1 MIFRRYFYDKLAQAS
16 YLVGADGEALVVDPN
31 RDVEFYL
38 HEARQSG
45 LRIAHVA
52 ETHIHADFLSGAR
65 ELARRAGALLHLSD
79 EGPSDWRYGWARE
92 ERALLHRQGDQF
104 MVGSVR
110 LEIAHTPGHTPE
122 HLAFLLADLAVSQ
135 QPMGVF
141 SGDFLFVGSVGRPDL
156 LERAVQQ
163 KGTMEAAARTLFQ
176 SLKRFRERPDW
187 LQVWPAHGA
196 GSACGKG
203 LSAVPQSTLG
213 YEKLTNPWLA
223 HETEEGFVRAIL
235 EGQPDPPRYF
245 ARMKRLNRDGPP
257 LLGERSAP
265 ETIPAERLPE
275 VLQSGG
281 IVVDVRPAAQFAQGF
296 LPGTINLPLD
306 RSFVTWAGWLLPPD
320 ADLFV
325 VASAEQAEE
334 VARDLAMIGLDR
346 VAGVFGAD
354 AVRSW
359 AARGGQPAT
368 IGQIQASDLAR
379 QLPGGELRVLDVRWE
394 AEWRAGHL
402 PGVPNVPLGQLL
414 ERLSE
419 VPSDRPLVLQCQ
431 GGGRSSIAASLL
443 HARGFRNVLNLVGG
457 FAQWKVAG
465 FPVER

>member
-1 MIFRRYFYDKLAQAS
+1 MIFRRFFYDKLAQAS

-31 RDVEFYL
+31 RDVEFYVG
-38 HEARQSG
+38 EARQSG

-65 ELARRAGALLHLSD
+65 ELARRTGAQLHLSD
-79 EGPSDWRYGWARE
+79 EGPSDWRYGYARE

-110 LEIAHTPGHTPE
+110 IEVAHTPGHTPE
-122 HLAFLLADLAVSQ
+122 HLSFLLADLAVSQ

-163 KGTMEAAARTLFQ
+163 KGTMEASARTLYQ
-176 SLKRFRERPDW
+176 SLRRFRERPDW

-235 EGQPDPPRYF
+235 DGQPDPPRYF
-245 ARMKRLNRDGPP
+245 ALMKRLNRDGPP
-257 LLGERSAP
+257 LRGGPAAP
-265 ETIPAERLPE
+265 APLPAERLPA
-275 VLQSGG
+275 VLQRGG
-281 IVVDVRPAAQFAQGF
+281 IVVDVRPAAQYAQGF

-306 RSFVTWAGWLLPPD
+306 RSFPTWAGWLLPPD
-320 ADLFV
+320 ADLHLL
-325 VASAEQAEE
+325 APAGQAAEA
-334 VARDLAMIGLDR
+334 ARDLAMIGLDR

-354 AVRSW
+354 ALESW
-359 AARGGQPAT
+359 AARGGQLAT
-368 IGQIQASDLAR
+368 IRQVRAGDLAR
-379 QLPGGELRVLDVRWE
+379 ELHGGGPAVLDVRWE

-419 VPSDRPLVLQCQ
+419 VPSDRPLVVHCQ

-443 HARGFRNVLNLVGG
+443 HARGFRNVTNLIGG
-457 FAQWKVAG
+457 FAEWQAG
-465 FPVER
+465 GHPVER